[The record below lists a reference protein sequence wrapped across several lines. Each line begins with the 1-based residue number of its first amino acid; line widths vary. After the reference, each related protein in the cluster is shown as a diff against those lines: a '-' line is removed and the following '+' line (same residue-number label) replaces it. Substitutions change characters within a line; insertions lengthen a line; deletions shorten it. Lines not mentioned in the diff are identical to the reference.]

1 MRWRRRGTLAAVIL
15 AGACTAGLV
24 AKAAVA
30 PAADIQLS
38 PHASIARDRVEL
50 AAKEAID
57 RYSEW
62 LSPAPAS
69 TLTVRDAASWRMV
82 APAMNVEMHVAYEI
96 ARQWFGRT
104 DSAAIN
110 AIAWYLQS
118 RVVERLYDYEY
129 HQPGHSGEVVWLF
142 GRTVPVGF
150 SSLRLSRQ
158 TRVLGRFDDHPRW
171 PDTTPQL
178 PASVDRGVLGAAM
191 ALASL
196 ERLAGWPS
204 LQGALFEARRQSASR
219 ALSLDELGQILADAM
234 GIEKAGAILKWYQRD
249 EPVDYAVGSV
259 LTEACERAGCVRTTV
274 TLDGRGG
281 APPLP
286 LILQAEFS
294 DGQQVDASWD
304 GHASQ
309 SFTFE
314 SASAVSAV
322 HLDPARI
329 ILRDDNWL
337 NNDRLSV
344 PSTNVSLSKW
354 TARWMVW
361 LQDAMLAYSA
371 GL

>member
-1 MRWRRRGTLAAVIL
+1 MRWRTRGALAAVIL
-15 AGACTAGLV
+15 AGAGTAGLV
-24 AKAAVA
+24 ALAAVA

-38 PHASIARDRVEL
+38 SRTSVARDRVDL
-50 AAKEAID
+50 AAREAID

-69 TLTVRDAASWRMV
+69 TLTVREAASWRIV

-104 DSAAIN
+104 DSVAVN

-118 RVVERLYDYEY
+118 RVVERLYDYAY

-150 SSLRLSRQ
+150 PSLRLSRS
-158 TRVLGRFDDHPRW
+158 TKVLGRFDDQRW
-171 PDTTPQL
+171 PDTNPEL
-178 PASVDRGVLGAAM
+178 PLSVDRTVLRASL

-196 ERLAGWPS
+196 ERLAGWPA
-204 LQGALFEARRQSASR
+204 LQGALREAHRQSASR
-219 ALSLDELGQILADAM
+219 ALSLDELGQILATSM
-234 GIEKAGAILKWYQRD
+234 GIEHATEILEWYQRD
-249 EPVDYAVGSV
+249 EPVDYAISSV
-259 LTEACERAGCVRTTV
+259 LRAACERADCVRTMV
-274 TLDGRGG
+274 TLDSRGG

-286 LILQAEFS
+286 LTLRVQFS
-294 DGQQVDASWD
+294 DGQHVDTSWD
-304 GHASQ
+304 GQASQ
-309 SFTFE
+309 SFSFE
-314 SASAVSAV
+314 SGSAVSAV

-329 ILRDDNWL
+329 VLRDNNWL
-337 NNDRLSV
+337 NNDRLAV
-344 PSTNVSLSKW
+344 PSTNVPLRKW